1 MSLIKIDDKTYEV
14 GEISLKRD
22 AEIIYDPL
30 TQGVMLDFS
39 EIDDA
44 VATKYRYSFTIE
56 PKHGVTD
63 KHTQYDAFYYDIT
76 SPKSVR
82 LVELPFGQSNIIFYA
97 KIKTVGDMLRKSNGG
112 ISQWAGLTVEFLPV
126 KPQRYA
132 SGGYPGGINQPPD
145 ILGGRDT
152 RNKNEPPMY
161 YYGLDETG
169 PGYVVELKQ
178 CATIGVPAV
187 GSGFC
192 TLTTVMRYHSFAN
205 TGNVAQTAYLDDGRI
220 FTRTSVND
228 TTTWGAWK
236 TMADSDDLANYVPII
251 HSFGQSYLLRNLASY
266 AFQTITGAIK
276 ITLPTGFAAMMNI
289 TVKGYDYSR
298 QNAWEL
304 ILGCAFTPPN
314 VWANT
319 SAILISKDSSIVD
332 RVRFAYD
339 GAKPCIILGNI
350 TTLHNYGMVS
360 LDTVQFR
367 LSDGD
372 ITKDG
377 WNITS
382 ILNETGLTNIIDTP
396 ISIPGDDKFTSSD
409 DVSTLIRQYL
419 PSNVIVMWSGSVA
432 SIPTGWRLC
441 NGTNG
446 TPDLRDRFIVG
457 AGSTYSPGNTGGIN
471 SNTLTGNQ
479 IPAHN
484 HGVGTLKGDITGTA
498 TLSAGGAHT
507 HGPIEQASGSG
518 TTSGNS
524 SKSGGTPSQG
534 NDLTIPS
541 TGSGHSHTGTI
552 TGLTDT
558 ITGSTANNSTS
569 GTSVENRPPYYALA
583 YIMKI

>member
-1 MSLIKIDDKTYEV
+1 MSIIKIDGKIYEV

-152 RNKNEPPMY
+152 RNKNKPPTY

-169 PGYVVELKQ
+169 PGFVVELKQ

-228 TTTWGAWK
+228 TTTWGAWREMV
-236 TMADSDDLANYVPII
+236 TTAPPVWYDLVLQNGASVAGVAQYCKIGKVVYVRGLIIPNTANAVDIY
-251 HSFGQSYLLRNLASY
+251 
-266 AFQTITGAIK
+266 
-276 ITLPTGFAAMMNI
+276 TLP
-289 TVKGYDYSR
+289 VGYIPSISFSR
-298 QNAWEL
+298 PSIAYGISSPDIRNYL
-304 ILGCAFTPPN
+304 INSSGVAQLMGGSPN
-314 VWANT
+314 Y
-319 SAILISKDSSIVD
+319 
-332 RVRFAYD
+332 AYD
-339 GAKPCIILGNI
+339 I
-350 TTLHNYGMVS
+350 
-360 LDTVQFR
+360 
-367 LSDGD
+367 
-372 ITKDG
+372 
-377 WNITS
+377 
-382 ILNETGLTNIIDTP
+382 
-396 ISIPGDDKFTSSD
+396 
-409 DVSTLIRQYL
+409 
-419 PSNVIVMWSGSVA
+419 
-432 SIPTGWRLC
+432 
-441 NGTNG
+441 
-446 TPDLRDRFIVG
+446 
-457 AGSTYSPGNTGGIN
+457 
-471 SNTLTGNQ
+471 
-479 IPAHN
+479 
-484 HGVGTLKGDITGTA
+484 
-498 TLSAGGAHT
+498 
-507 HGPIEQASGSG
+507 
-518 TTSGNS
+518 
-524 SKSGGTPSQG
+524 
-534 NDLTIPS
+534 
-541 TGSGHSHTGTI
+541 
-552 TGLTDT
+552 
-558 ITGSTANNSTS
+558 STS
-569 GTSVENRPPYYALA
+569 FIAEL
-583 YIMKI
+583 